1 MKRLTIYL
9 TVFGLVS
16 GALFSQSVNLKI
28 GLFVPSM
35 DSDLWRIN
43 TENLVFSRSDMVG
56 AYYAGEYEIFLN
68 RNTSA
73 TLEIGSYVKSVNSQY
88 RDYEFANGEPIY
100 QSLQLRLTPVEANI
114 KFYPMGHRTRVFP
127 FIGAGAGVYAWTY
140 QQWGDFINFEDDS
153 VNEGFAETRRFAF
166 GLNAR
171 LGLVFRF
178 QSRLAF
184 AVEGKYQYL
193 RGRLSEYFEGF
204 DRLDLGGFTANASI
218 NVYFR

>member
-193 RGRLSEYFEGF
+193 RGRLSGYFEGF